1 MSTEP
6 RPDTENQGRSSSGVR
21 RHIPGAETMYHG
33 SDVVLQFLGMGARVT
48 APANEPMASGYLVQV
63 FGC

>member
-1 MSTEP
+1 
-6 RPDTENQGRSSSGVR
+6 
-21 RHIPGAETMYHG
+21 MYHG